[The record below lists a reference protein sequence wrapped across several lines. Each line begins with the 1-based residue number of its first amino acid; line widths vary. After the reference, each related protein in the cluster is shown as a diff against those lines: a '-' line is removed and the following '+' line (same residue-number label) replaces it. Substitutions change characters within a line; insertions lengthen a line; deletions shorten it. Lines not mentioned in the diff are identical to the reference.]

1 MLKEYYVMGNTVVDF
16 GEDKG
21 TFRYQE
27 LETGKFYHK
36 LPKGALCIG
45 SISHDEAFEIMMSYE
60 ED

>member
-21 TFRYQE
+21 MFRYQE
-27 LETGKFYHK
+27 LETGMFYHK
-36 LPKGALCIG
+36 LPENALCIG
-45 SISHDEAFEIMMSYE
+45 CLSQDEAFEILMSYE